1 MKSSATETNYIDKI
15 EFATPSVNANLS
27 QSLGWLFVHAT
38 WTYVHFTNQ
47 KKKNCN
53 HCEPKKKTLPNEQ
66 ILLVET
72 QKKNKNYSTQLHLR
86 LFEERIKAYLDWEG
100 REREWRGVE

>member
-47 KKKNCN
+47 KKNCN
-53 HCEPKKKTLPNEQ
+53 HCEPKKKKNTFKWTN
-66 ILLVET
+66 LVSWDP
-72 QKKNKNYSTQLHLR
+72 KKKINK
-86 LFEERIKAYLDWEG
+86 
-100 REREWRGVE
+100 

>member
-47 KKKNCN
+47 KKKIVIIVSQKKKNTSKWTN
-53 HCEPKKKTLPNEQ
+53 LVSWDPKKK
-66 ILLVET
+66 
-72 QKKNKNYSTQLHLR
+72 K
-86 LFEERIKAYLDWEG
+86 
-100 REREWRGVE
+100 

>member
-1 MKSSATETNYIDKI
+1 MKSSAIETNYIDKI
-15 EFATPSVNANLS
+15 EFATPSVSANLS

-53 HCEPKKKTLPNEQ
+53 HCEPKKKNTSKWTN
-66 ILLVET
+66 LVSWDP
-72 QKKNKNYSTQLHLR
+72 KKKKKLNYSTHFHLKTIW
-86 LFEERIKAYLDWEG
+86 EEN
-100 REREWRGVE
+100 

>member
-47 KKKNCN
+47 KKNCN
-53 HCEPKKKTLPNEQ
+53 HCEPKKKKTLLNEQ

-72 QKKNKNYSTQLHLR
+72 QKKKINK
-86 LFEERIKAYLDWEG
+86 
-100 REREWRGVE
+100 

>member
-1 MKSSATETNYIDKI
+1 MKSSAIETNYIDKI

-47 KKKNCN
+47 KKKKIVIIVSQKKKNTSKWTN
-53 HCEPKKKTLPNEQ
+53 LVSWDPKKK
-66 ILLVET
+66 I
-72 QKKNKNYSTQLHLR
+72 NK
-86 LFEERIKAYLDWEG
+86 
-100 REREWRGVE
+100 